1 MIIANKINLMYNY
14 KVDSPTGRKGRN
26 LTALPHT
33 INKVKCEKVVFM
45 FKKICPVC
53 GKEFMS
59 SHSYLSNR
67 DKYCSK
73 ECSYKAKIKD
83 LTGQRFGKLTVIEY
97 KGSNKGTGSLWLC
110 KCDCGNEKI
119 ITSRNLL
126 NKTCKSC
133 GCYSKDN
140 PAHITHNLYHT
151 RLHNIWIGMKS
162 RCYNKNNKRYKNYG
176 GRGIKVCEE
185 WQEFKSFYEWAI
197 INGYNQT
204 MDRGECTID
213 RIDINGDYS
222 PDNCQFI
229 NIKKQQR
236 NKTNTRYVN
245 YKGKLY
251 CLAELAEMLNLN
263 YKYLWQKLKRNN
275 WDTSILFENKELPET
290 KEPEL

>member
-1 MIIANKINLMYNY
+1 MICNSEFIEYNSN
-14 KVDSPTGRKGRN
+14 VDSPTGRKGRN
-26 LTALPHT
+26 LTALPH
-33 INKVKCEKVVFM
+33 IIDKVEHEKVVFM
-45 FKKICPVC
+45 NKKICPIC
-53 GKEFMS
+53 GKEF
-59 SHSYLSNR
+59 LSTRSILSKR

-176 GRGIKVCEE
+176 GRGIKVCGE
-185 WQEFKSFYEWAI
+185 WQEFKPFYEWAI
-197 INGYNQT
+197 INGYNKT
-204 MDRGECTID
+204 MGRGECTID

-222 PDNCQFI
+222 PNNCQFI
-229 NIKKQQR
+229 NIKEQQR
-236 NKTNTRYVN
+236 HKTNTRYVN

-251 CLAELAEMLNLN
+251 CLGELAEILNLN

-275 WDTSILFENKELPET
+275 WDTSILFVHKELPV
-290 KEPEL
+290 KEVVND

>member
-33 INKVKCEKVVFM
+33 INKAKYEKVVFM
-45 FKKICPVC
+45 IKKICPVC

-97 KGSNKGTGSLWLC
+97 KGSSKGTGSLWLC
-110 KCDCGNEKI
+110 KCDCGNEKV

-140 PAHITHNLYHT
+140 PAHITHNLYYT

-162 RCYNKNNKRYKNYG
+162 RCYNKNNKRYNTYG
-176 GRGIKVCEE
+176 ARGIKVCDE
-185 WQEFKSFYEWAI
+185 WKDFLPFYNWAMA
-197 INGYNQT
+197 NGYNET

-263 YKYLWQKLKRNN
+263 YKYLWQKLKRGN
-275 WDTSILFENKELPET
+275 WDISILFENKELPE
-290 KEPEL
+290 KQEPEL